1 MMKECVFSIDDI
13 DIEDIM
19 KDRYTVIEYD
29 KDDFDKGVDAF
40 VKSFMSN
47 DWFWDN
53 FWNSLDD
60 AVRDVF
66 GDCLDSKE

>member
-1 MMKECVFSIDDI
+1 MMRKCVLSIDDI

-29 KDDFDKGVDAF
+29 KDDFDKVVDAF

-66 GDCLDSKE
+66 GDRLDSKE